1 MPTYN
6 KLVRDLIPQ
15 IIEKQGKSLK
25 SDILSPEDY
34 QIELRTKLQ
43 EEVSEYLEADQDDDA
58 LEELADVLELI
69 NALAK
74 LHDGTLE
81 DVERIRKEKAE
92 KRGAF
97 EDRVFLVR
105 VED

>member
-1 MPTYN
+1 MTTYN

-15 IIEKQGKSLK
+15 IIEDQGKALK
-25 SDILSPEDY
+25 AEILYQEDY
-34 QIELRTKLQ
+34 QTELRTKLQ
-43 EEVSEYLEADQDDDA
+43 EEVNEYLEADQNDDA
-58 LEELADVLELI
+58 LEELADVLELMK
-69 NALAK
+69 ALAK
-74 LHDGTLE
+74 QHGGTLE
-81 DVERIRKEKAE
+81 DVERIRKEKAG